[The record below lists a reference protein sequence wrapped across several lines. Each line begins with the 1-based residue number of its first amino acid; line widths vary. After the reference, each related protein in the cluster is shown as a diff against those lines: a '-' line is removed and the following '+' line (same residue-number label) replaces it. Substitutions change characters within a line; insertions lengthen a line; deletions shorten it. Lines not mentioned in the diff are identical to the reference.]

1 MDDDQHF
8 SFDSFDLSL
17 NFSETWNGRNFRFTK
32 TRLLSNSE
40 SIDFNDLLGKWI
52 DSRFEKN
59 SAPGSLLKKTI
70 LIQQKNV

>member
-1 MDDDQHF
+1 MDDDQH
-8 SFDSFDLSL
+8 SFDLSL

-52 DSRFEKN
+52 DSRFQKK
-59 SAPGSLLKKTI
+59 SARGVKKTI
-70 LIQQKNV
+70 LIQQTKNV